1 MYQVINKQTDEVV
14 AEALNYSSLEW
25 SYAGLGHAYFMR
37 NATTGVEWDM
47 PQSAT
52 NPR

>member
-1 MYQVINKQTDEVV
+1 MYQVINKQTGEVV
-14 AEALNYSSLEW
+14 AESVFYSRLEW
-25 SYAGLGHAYFMR
+25 SYAGLGDSYFMR

>member
-1 MYQVINKQTDEVV
+1 MYQVINKQTGEVV
-14 AEALNYSSLEW
+14 AEGFFYSRLEW
-25 SYAGLGHAYFMR
+25 KYFGLGHEYFMR
-37 NATTGVEWDM
+37 NVETGIEWDM